1 MSLLSRA
8 TSFTLRL
15 LPLAVLASVVFQA
28 RTASAQTWAGTRTTP
43 SLGELVAVDQTGEP
57 RWLFGAED
65 VAGDGP
71 GTFNDAEQAADLRS
85 GYAATDAERLW
96 LRVYVSADTAPEEL
110 QAFVFVDSDRD
121 ASTGGPGSAPEI
133 DPALGASTAPGGYE
147 FVLGFNGDLFLGAWS
162 WAQAPGRFQPLGDLD
177 PLEAVTEAG
186 TDLDPLRLNGPRNGY
201 VQTDLKLAPIQ
212 LGVGCE
218 ANLLFRSTSGTLS
231 DGDLGRVGP
240 CRPGDA
246 NGNDVADV
254 AETDAACDTDDQC
267 PAGGSCV
274 DGRCEVPAVAP
285 AATAGEAFVLEPGEA
300 VQGGALTCDSAA
312 APVPASRHWLGLGA
326 LGLLFFLQRGLR
338 RPTAHREGP

>member
-1 MSLLSRA
+1 
-8 TSFTLRL
+8 
-15 LPLAVLASVVFQA
+15 VLASVVFQA

-71 GTFNDAEQAADLRS
+71 ATFNDAEQAADLRS

-110 QAFVFVDSDRD
+110 QAFVFIDVDRD
-121 ASTGGPGSAPEI
+121 ATTGGPGSAPEI
-133 DPALGASTAPGGYE
+133 DAALDPSTAPGGYE
-147 FVLGFNGDLFLGAWS
+147 FVLGFNGESFLGAWS
-162 WAQAPGRFQPLGDLD
+162 WTQPPGRFQPLGDLA

-186 TDLDPLRLNGPRNGY
+186 VDLDPLRLNGPSNGY
-201 VQTDLKLAPIQ
+201 VQAALNFAPIQ
-212 LGVGCE
+212 LSVGCE
-218 ANLLFRSTSGTLS
+218 ANLLFRSASGTLR
-231 DGDLGRVGP
+231 DRDLGRVGP

-246 NGNDVADV
+246 NDNDVADV
-254 AETDAACDTDDQC
+254 AEPNAQCDTDDQC

-274 DGRCEVPAVAP
+274 NDRCELPPGEPATT
-285 AATAGEAFVLEPGEA
+285 AADAFVLEPGEA

-312 APVPASRHWLGLGA
+312 APVPASRHWLGLAA
-326 LGLLFFLQRGLR
+326 LGLLFVLQRGLR
-338 RPTAHREGP
+338 RPASHREGQ